1 MTIHIFTM
9 FDSNGNTYSTQ
20 DMPSKDAKALYTNA
34 HLIYTHIRFINCNI
48 LNYMPLYMSKIIING
63 DYDKDFIRKN
73 TSGIKVI
80 YENELYDIETLP
92 IDKFYQ
98 LKRDVMYA
106 SAVAQ
111 FPTDYL
117 EKYVQYNQKGV

>member
-1 MTIHIFTM
+1 MTSTNFDIFNPTLETQ
-9 FDSNGNTYSTQ
+9 NTFFKNN
-20 DMPSKDAKALYTNA
+20 DALYTNA
-34 HLIYTHIRFINCNI
+34 HLIYTHIRLINCNI

-80 YENELYDIETLP
+80 YKNELYDIETLP

-98 LKRDVMYA
+98 LKRDIIYA